1 MMWRR
6 IALTALLSLALF
18 GFVYAFTLGG
28 DEDAGPGDA
37 AVEHLVPAPG
47 SQTVRQAEIG
57 VDLVPEWTA
66 LLVVNGIEI
75 PEDQLRRVDAQ
86 NQVFFTPGP
95 GKEIEQLDAGMVQ
108 VTALIWRPVAGES
121 RQDAQAV
128 RWTFRV
134 V

>member
-1 MMWRR
+1 MRRR
-6 IALTALLSLALF
+6 IALTALLALALF

-28 DEDAGPGDA
+28 DKDAGPGDA
-37 AVEHLVPAPG
+37 AVENLVPGPG

-108 VTALIWRPVAGES
+108 VTALIWRPVAGET